1 MAESRPGQRW
11 RRGYHVISPAAAPP
25 RAWLVRRLM
34 DPTMCATITLPTLM
48 LMVGIQYL
56 QRNLCAPPCCSSPVV
71 ATALQS
77 GSQCCCSGRANLL
90 SANFC
95 WDKLG
100 WQLWDCMISPDGGR
114 RPFLLTAS
122 LTQTTHKTKQISHQ
136 SQAAR
141 NKTHITIP
149 RPIIRNHPI
158 T

>member
-25 RAWLVRRLM
+25 RTWLVAALDGPHQVRHHNF
-34 DPTMCATITLPTLM
+34 T
-48 LMVGIQYL
+48 YL
-56 QRNLCAPPCCSSPVV
+56 NVDAWYSVFTTEPVCSALLFVTSSSYSSPVW
-71 ATALQS
+71 
-77 GSQCCCSGRANLL
+77 QCCCSGRANLL